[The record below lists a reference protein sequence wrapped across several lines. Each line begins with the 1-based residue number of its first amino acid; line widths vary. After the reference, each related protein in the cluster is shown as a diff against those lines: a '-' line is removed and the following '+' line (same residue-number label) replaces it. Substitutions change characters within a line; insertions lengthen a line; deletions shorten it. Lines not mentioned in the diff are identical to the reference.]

1 MNRREPQ
8 ADGSLIVWNDAG
20 VRLYDAARQLVESRP
35 LTPAEAAAHDVW
47 AEAQPDAANRRA
59 MRAALAATITEEAA
73 ARAQL
78 GSATTLLALVAAI
91 KRMRR

>member
-20 VRLYDAARQLVESRP
+20 VRLYDATRNLVESRP

-59 MRAALAATITEEAA
+59 MRDALAATISEEVA

-78 GSATTLLALVAAI
+78 DGATTPAAIVAAI